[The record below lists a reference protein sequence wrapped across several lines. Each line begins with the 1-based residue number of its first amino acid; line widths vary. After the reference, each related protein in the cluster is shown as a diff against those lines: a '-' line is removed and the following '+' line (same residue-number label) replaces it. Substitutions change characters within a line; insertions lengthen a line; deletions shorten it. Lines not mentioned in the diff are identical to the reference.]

1 MSDRIQVGW
10 TGAVRSKKW
19 YNRDIGHRWWITVI
33 DVTPCGRWAKVGG
46 NAGFGRPR
54 WVESKSIST
63 AYTNT
68 SIEIPKFH
76 TIYQ

>member
-33 DVTPCGRWAKVGG
+33 DVTPCGRWAKVAG

-54 WVESKSIST
+54 WVESKSIAHPS
-63 AYTNT
+63 
-68 SIEIPKFH
+68 PPRPRP
-76 TIYQ
+76 